1 VSDARRELPPHDWDD
16 EAHRTAI
23 HTAFDLWFD
32 YYWKSVHGSPT
43 RRAHARR
50 EAWRWQ
56 VELQRLS
63 GEASQ
68 RRAASVTMQEVE
80 RQCEETF
87 AALGLS

>member
-1 VSDARRELPPHDWDD
+1 MIAVLPPHEWDD

-23 HTAFDLWFD
+23 HTAFDLWLS
-32 YYWKSVHGSPT
+32 YYWKAVHGTPSK
-43 RRAHARR
+43 RAGARR

-56 VELQRLS
+56 VELSRLC
-63 GEASQ
+63 EDAA
-68 RRAASVTMQEVE
+68 RRRGRVETMEEVE